1 MGFLRRF
8 IFLFFS
14 GILLVSGLSGQT
26 TTDSLE
32 IALTITHDPGKKT
45 DLLLRL
51 SDELKNNDP
60 EKSLDYAREALT
72 LSEETGNT
80 NDQLTAMLHLAEIY
94 CSLSDF
100 KTAMDYAQRS
110 YTTAKERNL
119 SGDEANALQLIGL
132 VYSDLGDYEKSS
144 EYYYQSLEI
153 SEQTGDE
160 EGTGKALRRIAS
172 VYFDQKNYDKA
183 LEYYFRALNMA
194 KETGDREEIASGL
207 NDIAA
212 VYGNKEQYD
221 KVVQYLEEAVAIN
234 KELGNK
240 RSTGIN
246 YTNLGMINQ
255 RMKNYDEA
263 LAYFQQALQI
273 FNELNHSVLIANCQV
288 VLSGFYLETG
298 DSGKSIEY
306 ARKAFDTG
314 LKHGLKKVMYDAAG
328 MLHNA
333 YLRKN
338 DTITANEFLIR
349 QYQIKDSLEIEKS
362 ATQLSKLEIRY
373 AFEKERQQ
381 QLIEQQRKDFILII
395 IIITLILGLGIII
408 LFLARQKIKAK
419 NAELEKLNLE
429 RELEFKNKELALKVM
444 SLLKKNEILSEISK
458 KLLTVKN
465 EAVKEE
471 TKDAITRIHKD
482 LQKSTDEE
490 IWEEFELRFRQVH
503 SEFYKTLMERFPDLT
518 PSEQRLC
525 AFLRLNMSTKE
536 ISELT
541 GQSLNALETARY
553 RLRKKLGISNSQIN
567 LITFLSQI

>member
-1 MGFLRRF
+1 MNKILRLIF
-8 IFLFFS
+8 IIS
-14 GILLVSGLSGQT
+14 LLVSLLPALSGQIN
-26 TTDSLE
+26 TDSLE
-32 IALTITHDPGKKT
+32 LILKLADNSQERTEV
-45 DLLLRL
+45 LLKL

-60 EKSLDYAREALT
+60 DKALDYAQQAYVLAIET
-72 LSEETGNT
+72 NSEE
-80 NDQLTAMLHLAEIY
+80 DRMQAMLHLAEIY

-100 KTAMDYAQRS
+100 IAAMDYAQKAEILAHE
-110 YTTAKERNL
+110 TGHKKEQA
-119 SGDEANALQLIGL
+119 EALQLKGL

-144 EYYYQSLEI
+144 EFYYQSLKI
-153 SEQTGDE
+153 SEQNGDK

-172 VYFDQKNYDKA
+172 VYFDQQNYDKA
-183 LEYYFRALNMA
+183 LEYYFRALNIA
-194 KETGDREEIASGL
+194 KEINDREAIASGL

-221 KVVQYLEEAVAIN
+221 EVVRYLEEAVAIN
-234 KELGNK
+234 INLGNM
-240 RSTGIN
+240 RAAGVN
-246 YTNLGMINQ
+246 YTNLGIINQ
-255 RMKNYDEA
+255 RMQNYDEA
-263 LAYFQQALQI
+263 LNYFQKALDI
-273 FNELNHSVLIANCQV
+273 FKELNHSLLIANCQII
-288 VLSGFYLETG
+288 LSAFYLETG
-298 DSGKSIEY
+298 QPDLSIEY
-306 ARKAFDTG
+306 ARQAYNTG
-314 LKHGLKKVMYDAAG
+314 MKHGLKKVIYDAAG
-328 MLHNA
+328 MLSNA
-333 YLRKN
+333 FLQKEDSLN
-338 DTITANEFLIR
+338 ANKYLIR
-349 QYQIKDSLEIEKS
+349 QYQMKDSLEIEKS

-373 AFEKERQQ
+373 AFEKEKQAQ
-381 QLIEQQRKDFILII
+381 IIEQQRKDFILII
-395 IIITLILGLGIII
+395 IIITLVLGLGIII

-429 RELEFKNKELALKVM
+429 NELEFKNKELALKVM
-444 SLLKKNEILSEISK
+444 SLLKKNEMLSEISR
-458 KLLTVKN
+458 KLLSVKN

-482 LQKSTDEE
+482 LQKSTDDE

-503 SEFYKTLMERFPDLT
+503 SEFYNKLMERFPDLT